1 MLIGIDSRL
10 GPDLL
15 HVLASMGHGDT
26 LAIVDGNYPAERDAK
41 RLVRMNGHTVSS
53 VLEAVLTVFPIETD
67 QVTGWVPETERDIN
81 LDLMKQVRALGGEI
95 VRPKDS
101 EFYQSVK
108 QAFAIVAT
116 TDSLLFN
123 NIVITKGAR
132 GV

>member
-67 QVTGWVPETERDIN
+67 QVTGWVPETERDIH
-81 LDLMKQVRALGGEI
+81 LDLMKQVQVVLKMLLDHMP
-95 VRPKDS
+95 VDCQRPKDFQRHDLINS
-101 EFYQSVK
+101 G
-108 QAFAIVAT
+108 
-116 TDSLLFN
+116 LFL
-123 NIVITKGAR
+123 
-132 GV
+132 

>member
-67 QVTGWVPETERDIN
+67 QVTGWVPETERDIH
-81 LDLMKQVRALGGEI
+81 LDLMKQVRAFGWRDCATKRLGILSIG
-95 VRPKDS
+95 
-101 EFYQSVK
+101 
-108 QAFAIVAT
+108 QAGLCNRCHHRFSTV
-116 TDSLLFN
+116 
-123 NIVITKGAR
+123 
-132 GV
+132 

>member
-1 MLIGIDSRL
+1 M
-10 GPDLL
+10 
-15 HVLASMGHGDT
+15 T
-26 LAIVDGNYPAERDAK
+26 
-41 RLVRMNGHTVSS
+41 
-53 VLEAVLTVFPIETD
+53 
-67 QVTGWVPETERDIN
+67 QVHA
-81 LDLMKQVRALGGEI
+81 LDGEI
-95 VRPKDS
+95 TRLQDS